1 MPRQT
6 NSREL
11 LLEAA
16 LELFWINGYHATS
29 VDLIC
34 EKCGIKK
41 GSFYHHFESKE
52 EMAQAALC
60 LSWESF
66 KVALDAAFSP
76 LLTPLERFRACF
88 RNHRKF
94 QAEMQEKYGFVC
106 GCPLFAFGA
115 EISGSEPA
123 LRAKIEDNLNRISK
137 YFESSI
143 REGHTLGEFNAPDAK
158 KLAHQILTFWEGANT
173 MARIRNTLK
182 PLIDAEDAMLR
193 LLQPKSAVAA

>member
-16 LELFWINGYHATS
+16 LELFWTKGYHATS

-66 KVALDAAFSP
+66 KAALDVAFSP
-76 LLTPLERFRACF
+76 LLSPMERFRTCF

-94 QAEMQEKYGFVC
+94 QAEMQAKFGFVC

-115 EISGSEPA
+115 EVGPSEPA
-123 LRAKIEDNLNRISK
+123 LRAKIEDNLNRITK

-143 REGHTLGEFNAPDAK
+143 REGHTLGEMDAADARK
-158 KLAHQILTFWEGANT
+158 TAAQILSFWEGANT
-173 MARIRNTLK
+173 MARIRNSLK
-182 PLIDAEDAMLR
+182 PLLEAEDAMLS
-193 LLQPKSAVAA
+193 LLQPKATAAA

>member
-16 LELFWINGYHATS
+16 LELFWIKGYHATS

-52 EMAQAALC
+52 EMAVAALC
-60 LSWESF
+60 LSWEAF
-66 KVALDAAFSP
+66 KASLDIAFSP
-76 LLTPLERFRACF
+76 LLTPIERFRACF

-106 GCPLFAFGA
+106 GCPLFALGA
-115 EISGSEPA
+115 EVSASEPA
-123 LRAKIEDNLNRISK
+123 LRAKIEDNLNRVGK

-143 REGHTLGEFNAPDAK
+143 REGHTLGEFDVPDVK
-158 KLAHQILTFWEGANT
+158 KTAGQILSFWEGANT
-173 MARIRNTLK
+173 MSRIHNSPK
-182 PLIDAEDAMLR
+182 PLREAEDAMLR
-193 LLQPKSAVAA
+193 LLQPRSAVAA